1 VIAADFVPIRTYQTT
16 WILLGT
22 GQRYDV
28 IIDAKATAGN
38 YWFRAEAARDC
49 FSTNQYVGRAIFT
62 YGETPVADPISQPLS
77 PAPAVC
83 KDESPLVP
91 WWSTIVPNNDFHEQ
105 VRRLDVDL
113 HQEQVAGNGQNVI
126 FWGINLTAIDI
137 NWEKPT
143 LQYVIDKNT
152 TYPQVYNLV
161 ELPVEHIWTYWI
173 IQETE
178 GTLVPIP
185 HPMHLHG

>member
-1 VIAADFVPIRTYQTT
+1 M
-16 WILLGT
+16 LLGT

-28 IIDAKATAGN
+28 IIDAKQTPGN

-49 FSTNQYVGRAIFT
+49 FSTNQFRGRSIFT
-62 YGETPVADPISQPLS
+62 YDGVQVADPTTEPLTA
-77 PAPAVC
+77 APAVC
-83 KDESPLVP
+83 RDESPLVP
-91 WWSTIVPNNDFHEQ
+91 WRAMNVPSENFINQANDLE
-105 VRRLDVDL
+105 VDV
-113 HQEQVAGNGQNVI
+113 HREQVAGNGQNVV

-152 TYPQVYNLV
+152 TYPHVYNLI

-178 GTLVPIP
+178 GTVVPIP